1 MDLDLEFIIYFNLL
15 NYKLKLNVNENEFY
29 VLKKNGDWKL
39 KNFSKNSSG
48 YLITSFSFEKNKE
61 TLILKHR
68 LVYFAYNQDFDIFKR
83 STTENMIDHVDR
95 DKSNNFIENLR
106 IVTNQQNLFNQ
117 KARGYCFNKQRKK
130 WQARIQINK
139 KQKFLGLFDTEE
151 EASEAYLKAKKIYHI
166 IN

>member
-1 MDLDLEFIIYFNLL
+1 MDLELEFIIYFDLL
-15 NYKLKLNVNENEFY
+15 NYKLKLNVNTCDFY
-29 VLKKNGDWKL
+29 FLKNGEWKL

-61 TLILKHR
+61 TKILKHR
-68 LVYFAYNQDFDIFKR
+68 LVYYAYNPDFEIFKQSR
-83 STTENMIDHVDR
+83 TENMIDHVDR

-117 KARGYCFNKQRKK
+117 KARGYCFNKQMKK
-130 WQARIQINK
+130 WQAQITINK
-139 KQKFLGLFDTEE
+139 KQKFLGYFENEE
-151 EASEAYLKAKKIYHI
+151 EAHKAYLNAKKILHV